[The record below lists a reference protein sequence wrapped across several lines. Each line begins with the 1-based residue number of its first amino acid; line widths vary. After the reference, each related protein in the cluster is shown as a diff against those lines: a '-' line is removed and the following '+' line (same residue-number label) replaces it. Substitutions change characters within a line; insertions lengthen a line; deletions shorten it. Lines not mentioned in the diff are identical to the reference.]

1 MNLLD
6 IVVLVAAWFV
16 LIGVLYLV
24 QKLRRISSSILR
36 IFYAAAIV
44 VRGRENVEKVLEKAS
59 RLVAS
64 IPDKILIILVCTIF
78 AVTMLFLIPVP
89 ILLFPVPP
97 IRNLFIAG
105 LFLSSPIVSILR
117 NLVLII
123 EASIRKM
130 TPESMLSMG
139 FLSLQPIIPGLT
151 VNLTTFILIIVAAGI
166 SVTVHELAH
175 GIVAKKYGVRI
186 KSGGFFTSFF
196 ILMGGFVEPDE
207 EDLKNLP
214 LEKRLTIYSAGVV
227 ANIFLAYITL
237 IVFLILEL
245 LTKISGNPL
254 GILVTWSNITS
265 IPPGSRLLEINN
277 TYVFSTYDFM
287 YHLSNLLYE
296 KCFPGSVLLL
306 KFYTPEGVRF
316 LHLKLSQCYLGY
328 LVSKITLSAIYLKN
342 PQMILKN
349 TVLYEFLFWLFNLNI
364 TLALLNALPAYPLDG
379 GQFLEAVLE
388 YVTNEKIARILT
400 MCISALFFLGLVL
413 TIVYTF
419 KTGLYVTS

>member
-6 IVVLVAAWFV
+6 IMTLTAAWFT

-24 QKLRRISSSILR
+24 QKLGRVSSSVLR

-44 VRGRENVEKVLEKAS
+44 VRGRENVEKFLEKAS

-64 IPDKILIILVCTIF
+64 VPDKVLITLVCAIF
-78 AVTMLFLIPVP
+78 VITMLFLIPVP

-105 LFLSSPIVSILR
+105 LFLSSPVVSILR
-117 NLVLII
+117 NLVLIA
-123 EASIRKM
+123 EAIFRKV
-130 TPESMLSMG
+130 TPEYMLSMG

-151 VNLTTFILIIVAAGI
+151 VNLTTFILIIVTAGI
-166 SVTVHELAH
+166 SVTAHELAH

-186 KSGGFFTSFF
+186 RSGGFFTSFF
-196 ILMGGFVEPDE
+196 ILMGGFVEPEE
-207 EDLKNLP
+207 EDLRSLP
-214 LEKRLTIYSAGVV
+214 LEKRLAIYSAGVV
-227 ANIFLAYITL
+227 ANIVLAYITL
-237 IVFLILEL
+237 AVFLL
-245 LTKISGNPL
+245 LSLATRSLGGPL
-254 GILVTWSNITS
+254 GLLVAWSNMS
-265 IPPGSRLLEINN
+265 NIPPGSRLLELNG
-277 TYVFSTYDFM
+277 TYVLSTYDFV
-287 YHLSNLLYE
+287 YHLSNILYA
-296 KCFPGSVLLL
+296 KCIPGTVIVL
-306 KFYTPEGVRF
+306 KFLTPQGAQL
-316 LHLKLSQCYLGY
+316 LHLKLSQCYLGSI
-328 LVSKITLSAIYLKN
+328 LSKITLSTVYLKN
-342 PQMILKN
+342 PPMILKN

-388 YVTNEKIARILT
+388 YATNRKTAHILT
-400 MCISALFFLGLVL
+400 MCVSALFFLGLVL